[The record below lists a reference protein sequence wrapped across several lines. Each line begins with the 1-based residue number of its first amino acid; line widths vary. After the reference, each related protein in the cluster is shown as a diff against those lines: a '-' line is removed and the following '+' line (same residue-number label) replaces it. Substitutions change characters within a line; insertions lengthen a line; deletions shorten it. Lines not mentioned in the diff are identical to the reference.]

1 MKDSNN
7 HFSLKKSQLALA
19 ISCAAMSLPQMT
31 VAQESDSKN
40 KPAFEEVVV
49 TGSRRE
55 ENVMDIPINISAV
68 GGEKIEE
75 LRLDSIAKI
84 AYYTPGL
91 TVVDRGPRDESPD
104 VLVRGLNTGALG
116 PGFSSSTMAT
126 YLGDIPLQVDLKPN
140 DLERVE
146 VLIGPQGTLYGQ
158 GTMGGAIR
166 YIPVKA
172 DPSGFSAKFRGTTS
186 SNSEGSGLGQ
196 EYGATLNFAITD
208 TLAVRVNADSVRDPG
223 FIDYNYVVREAGVSN
238 PDPDFSDPDD
248 VAANLRQVKDAN
260 GEDTKSGRI
269 NVRWLASDWLEANL
283 WHYYQDTKAEGRQL
297 SHQLAFGTG
306 PYESGMRYEE
316 PNHYSNKLTSLE
328 LIGDLGFAQATLV
341 YGQSEY
347 DEVGQRDQT
356 DLLLDLDLGY
366 DAFPSF
372 SSYTREIVNDESDT
386 LELRLSSEHEG
397 PVKWVAGYFQN
408 EYESFGT
415 SEEFTPQLDQF
426 AVDNWDGVQL
436 RPDSLE
442 YYSEGLLKEKESA
455 FYGELTYNI
464 TDTLSVTGGYRRY
477 TFETHDT
484 GGVAFPLYDTVFFGD
499 PQDSINLNLATF
511 SGEDEGDL
519 FKFNT
524 AWDISDNGMVY
535 FTYSQGYRNG
545 GINAEAECTEEQ
557 LAAAAQGDQV
567 PCIEADELFIKPD
580 TIDNYEVGYKGLI
593 GDRLSVSAALFHIQW
608 EDLQVATAS
617 DISALPITGNGSA
630 AESNGFELQGTWLIT
645 DNLDLAFTYAHT
657 KAELTE
663 DAPGLVG
670 DLSVYAGARLP
681 GHAEHQGSVNL
692 NYATSVLGSYNLNLN
707 YGLVFASD
715 VYNLIGGPDDPL
727 YMVEEDGSLTA
738 GDRGGEAIPGYAVH
752 HLSATL
758 LLDNWTVQAFA
769 DNLWDK
775 HYITGTR
782 SNRSRLEDEN
792 NGPGIGWSNGF
803 TQRSYGQYVG
813 TPRTIGA
820 RFTYSF

>member
-1 MKDSNN
+1 MKHNN
-7 HFSLKKSQLALA
+7 YLSLKKSHLALA
-19 ISCAAMSLPQMT
+19 ISCAAMPIPHTAM
-31 VAQESDSKN
+31 AQASHAEN
-40 KPAFEEVVV
+40 KPVFEEVVV

-68 GGEKIEE
+68 GGEKIED

-104 VLVRGLNTGALG
+104 VMVRGLNTGGLG
-116 PGFSSSTMAT
+116 PGFDSTTVAN
-126 YLGDIPLQVDLKPN
+126 YLGDIPLRVDLKPV

-166 YIPVKA
+166 YIPAKA
-172 DPSGFSAKFRGTTS
+172 DPSGFSAEFRGSAS
-186 SNSEGSGLGQ
+186 SNSESSGLGSD
-196 EYGATLNFAITD
+196 YGATLNFAVTD
-208 TLAVRVNADSVRDPG
+208 TLAVRVNADSVQDPG
-223 FIDYNYVVREAGVSN
+223 FIDYNYVVRESGVSN
-238 PDPDFSDPDD
+238 PDPDFSNPDD
-248 VAANLRQVKDAN
+248 VAANLRRVKDAN
-260 GEDTKSGRI
+260 GEDTQSARV
-269 NVRWLASDWLEANL
+269 NVRWLATDWLEANL
-283 WHYYQDTKAEGRQL
+283 WHYHQDTKAEGRTLAHQL
-297 SHQLAFGTG
+297 SFNTG

-316 PNHYSNKLTSLE
+316 PNHYTNKLTSLE
-328 LIGDLGFAQATLV
+328 LVGDLGFAEATLV
-341 YGQSEY
+341 YGESEY
-347 DEVGQRDQT
+347 EELGQRDQT

-366 DAFPSF
+366 DSFPSF
-372 SSYTREIVNDESDT
+372 SSYTREKVKDESDT
-386 LELRLSSEHEG
+386 LELRLSSQHEG
-397 PVKWVAGYFQN
+397 PFKWVAGYFQN
-408 EYESFGT
+408 KYVSEGT
-415 SEEFTPQLDQF
+415 SEEFTPFFDQF
-426 AVDNWDGVQL
+426 AVDNWDGIQL

-442 YYSEGLLKEKESA
+442 YYSVGVLNEKESA
-455 FYGELTYNI
+455 FYGEVTYDI
-464 TDTLSVTGGYRRY
+464 SDSWSVTGGYRRY
-477 TFETHDT
+477 KFETQDT

-499 PQDSINLNLATF
+499 PQDSINLNLSTF
-511 SGEDEGDL
+511 SGDDKGDL

-524 AWDISDNGMVY
+524 AWDITDNGMVY

-557 LAAAAQGDQV
+557 LASAAEGNQV

-580 TIDNYEVGYKGLI
+580 TIDNYEVGYKGLV

-630 AESNGFELQGTWLIT
+630 AESNGVELQGTWLIS

-670 DLSVYAGARLP
+670 DYSVSAGARLP
-681 GHAEHQGSVNL
+681 GHAEHQGS
-692 NYATSVLGSYNLNLN
+692 LNLN
-707 YGLVFASD
+707 YTTTVLGNYDLDLNYGLIFASD
-715 VYNLIGGPDDPL
+715 VYNMVGGPEDPL
-727 YMVEEDGSLTA
+727 YMIDEDSGEIMA

-752 HLSATL
+752 HMSATL
-758 LLDNWTVQAFA
+758 RMDSWTVQAFA
-769 DNLWDK
+769 DNLWNK
-775 HYITGTR
+775 YYVTGTR
-782 SNRSRLEDEN
+782 SNRSNLEDEN
-792 NGPGIGWSNGF
+792 NGPGVTWANGF

-820 RFTYSF
+820 RFIYSF